1 MKPIVENKQR
11 SDVNVDFPD
20 ANTGHSL
27 CQSSWSI
34 SSKQKSPSGQENCS
48 EEYSCCVFVICDGSS
63 GLEAPPP
70 HTPKKF
76 RRRKHATM
84 TPFQQNLKSTTE
96 QTGATLFH
104 RPPTARPAPE
114 DSSPCKT
121 SEFEPSSFCGKLSL
135 KRALKLPLNSRK
147 NRNKWG
153 DFEIPERSGVL
164 PAPGGQSLHVAQRQ
178 LEVWT

>member
-1 MKPIVENKQR
+1 MVLQDLR
-11 SDVNVDFPD
+11 
-20 ANTGHSL
+20 L
-27 CQSSWSI
+27 
-34 SSKQKSPSGQENCS
+34 
-48 EEYSCCVFVICDGSS
+48 
-63 GLEAPPP
+63 PP

-121 SEFEPSSFCGKLSL
+121 SEFEPSSFCGELSL
-135 KRALKLPLNSRK
+135 KRALKLLLNSRK
-147 NRNKWG
+147 NRNRRG

-164 PAPGGQSLHVAQRQ
+164 PAPWGTIPSRGTEAIGSLDLMGRCA
-178 LEVWT
+178 